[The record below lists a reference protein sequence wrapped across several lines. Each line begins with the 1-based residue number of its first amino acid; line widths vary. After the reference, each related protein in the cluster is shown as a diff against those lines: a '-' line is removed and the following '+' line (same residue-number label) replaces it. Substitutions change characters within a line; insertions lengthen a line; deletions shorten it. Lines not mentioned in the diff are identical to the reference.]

1 MNLSEYTWPR
11 PPGFTPFEHQKTT
24 SEFLTTNRKAFC
36 FNEQGTFGRLL
47 FGDNTLHTIELPW
60 RENQRRVS
68 CIPTG
73 VYQCALVN
81 SPRFGRVY
89 EVRNVPGRDHILIH
103 ASNLAGDVNKG
114 WVTQLHGCI
123 APCERLGAIKI
134 PDGRMQKAGLV
145 SRPALRKLMDWAGG
159 KNFTLEVIC

>member
-1 MNLSEYTWPR
+1 VCNVLSPNNKRPNVPCSVLCPR
-11 PPGFTPFEHQKTT
+11 LSVTIICRCKKPLACILLACL
-24 SEFLTTNRKAFC
+24 LTV
-36 FNEQGTFGRLL
+36 
-47 FGDNTLHTIELPW
+47 LPW

-114 WVTQLHGCI
+114 WVTQVHGCI